1 MLKYLK
7 PLTTASHFNSDLGVW
22 SGVSLI
28 LTLAWWGASLYFFPA
43 FAPIPIE
50 AIGTFF
56 SLLCVALVVKENL
69 WCWPT
74 GILGVS
80 FLGWAFFTYGLYSTA
95 LLHLV
100 YFLPIQF
107 HGWWAWLQ
115 GENDTR
121 PVSWLKPRVA
131 AGIVLLGILLP
142 ALGWSLVI
150 GDISTFLG
158 QAAPIFPLWDA
169 LILWMSISAQLL
181 MNFKKVES
189 WILWI
194 AIDIIAI
201 PLYALSG
208 MWMVSVLYGIFL
220 VLATK
225 GLLDWI
231 KSEKGSRL

>member
-1 MLKYLK
+1 MLRYLK
-7 PLTTASHFNSDLGVW
+7 PLATSTHFNKDLFQWIAV
-22 SGVSLI
+22 SGA
-28 LTLAWWGASLYFFPA
+28 LTLSWWGASLYFFPDL
-43 FAPIPIE
+43 APIPIE

-107 HGWWAWLQ
+107 HGWWAWMQ

-121 PVSWLKPRVA
+121 PVTKLSNVNRIIVSVVA
-131 AGIVLLGILLP
+131 ILIP
-142 ALGWSLVI
+142 AVAWSLVI
-150 GDISTFLG
+150 GDISLFLG
-158 QAAPIFPLWDA
+158 QSAPLFPFWDA
-169 LILWMSISAQLL
+169 LILWMSISAQFL
-181 MNFKKVES
+181 MNLKKLES

-194 AIDIIAI
+194 LIDIIAI

-225 GLLDWI
+225 GLLDWVN
-231 KSEKGSRL
+231 SEKGSRL